1 MMWEQF
7 IAEFQALMLSSSA
20 QGFDALA
27 VAFPIIVLL

>member
-27 VAFPIIVLL
+27 VGVVA